1 MKKQVT
7 IKVVDTNASPLKAMA
22 IAKSNGSIGC
32 KNFVD
37 NVFKIKEYVFTKS
50 TITTIETGEVEEMDC
65 ISLLT
70 DQGEI
75 LGTNSKTVM
84 NSFRELLDLCSD
96 NAIDFTTVDVVI
108 TSGTSKSGNTF
119 YSLEVKI

>member
-7 IKVVDTNASPLKAMA
+7 IKVVESNAAPLKAMA
-22 IAKSNGSIGC
+22 IAKANSSIGC

-50 TITTIETGEVEEMDC
+50 TITTIETGEVEEMEC

-84 NSFRELLDLCSD
+84 NSFRELLDLCND

>member
-7 IKVVDTNASPLKAMA
+7 IKVVDTNTQPLKAMA
-22 IAKSNGSIGC
+22 IAKSNFSIGC

-50 TITTIETGEVEEMDC
+50 TITKVETGEVEEMDC
-65 ISLLT
+65 ISFLT

-84 NSFRELLDLCSD
+84 NSFKEILDLCND
-96 NAIDFTTVDVVI
+96 NGIDFTTVDVVI

>member
-1 MKKQVT
+1 MKKQIT
-7 IKVVDTNASPLKAMA
+7 IKVVDTNTHPLKAMA
-22 IAKSNGSIGC
+22 IAKSNSSIGC
-32 KNFVD
+32 KNFVE

-50 TITTIETGEVEEMDC
+50 TITTVETGEVEEMDC
-65 ISLLT
+65 ISFLT

-84 NSFRELLDLCSD
+84 NSFKELLELCND
-96 NAIDFTTVDVVI
+96 NGIDFTTVDVVI

>member
-7 IKVVDTNASPLKAMA
+7 IKVVDSNASPLKAMA
-22 IAKSNGSIGC
+22 IAKANGSIGC

-75 LGTNSKTVM
+75 LVTN
-84 NSFRELLDLCSD
+84 
-96 NAIDFTTVDVVI
+96 
-108 TSGTSKSGNTF
+108 
-119 YSLEVKI
+119 

>member
-1 MKKQVT
+1 MKVL
-7 IKVVDTNASPLKAMA
+7 DTNASPLKAMA
-22 IAKSNGSIGC
+22 IAKANGSIGC

-50 TITTIETGEVEEMDC
+50 TITTIET
-65 ISLLT
+65 
-70 DQGEI
+70 
-75 LGTNSKTVM
+75 VM
-84 NSFRELLDLCSD
+84 NSFRELLDLCND

>member
-7 IKVVDTNASPLKAMA
+7 IKVVESNASPLKAMA
-22 IAKSNGSIGC
+22 IAKANGSIGC

-50 TITTIETGEVEEMDC
+50 TITNETGEVEEMDC
-65 ISLLT
+65 ISFLT

-84 NSFRELLDLCSD
+84 NSFRELLELCND
-96 NAIDFTTVDVVI
+96 NDIDFTTVDVVI

>member
-7 IKVVDTNASPLKAMA
+7 IKVVDSNTSPLKAMA
-22 IAKSNGSIGC
+22 IAKSNSSIGC

-50 TITTIETGEVEEMDC
+50 IITTIETGEVEEMDC

-75 LGTNSKTVM
+75 LGTNSKTVI
-84 NSFRELLDLCSD
+84 NSFIELLDLCND

>member
-1 MKKQVT
+1 MKKQIT
-7 IKVVDTNASPLKAMA
+7 IKVVDTNTQPLKAMA
-22 IAKSNGSIGC
+22 IAKSNSSIGC

-50 TITTIETGEVEEMDC
+50 TIKTIDTGEVEEMDC
-65 ISLLT
+65 ISFLT

-84 NSFRELLDLCSD
+84 NSFKELLDLCND

>member
-1 MKKQVT
+1 MKKQVR
-7 IKVVDTNASPLKAMA
+7 IKVVDTNTQPLKAMA
-22 IAKSNGSIGC
+22 IAKSNASIGC

-37 NVFKIKEYVFTKS
+37 NVFKIKEYVFTNS
-50 TITTIETGEVEEMDC
+50 TITTIETGEVEEMEC
-65 ISLLT
+65 ISFLT

-84 NSFRELLDLCSD
+84 NSFKEILDLCKD
-96 NAIDFTTVDVVI
+96 NGIDFTTVDVVI

>member
-7 IKVVDTNASPLKAMA
+7 IKVLDSNATPLKAMA
-22 IAKSNGSIGC
+22 IAKANGSIGC

-50 TITTIETGEVEEMDC
+50 TITIIETGEVEEMDC
-65 ISLLT
+65 ISFLT

-84 NSFRELLDLCSD
+84 N
-96 NAIDFTTVDVVI
+96 
-108 TSGTSKSGNTF
+108 
-119 YSLEVKI
+119 

>member
-7 IKVVDTNASPLKAMA
+7 IKVVDSNAAPLKAMA
-22 IAKSNGSIGC
+22 IAKANGSIGC

-50 TITTIETGEVEEMDC
+50 TVTTIETGEVEEMDC
-65 ISLLT
+65 ISFLT
-70 DQGEI
+70 EQGEI
-75 LGTNSKTVM
+75 IGTNSKTVM
-84 NSFRELLDLCSD
+84 NSFRELLDLCCD
-96 NAIDFTTVDVVI
+96 NGIDFTTVDVVI

>member
-7 IKVVDTNASPLKAMA
+7 IKVVDSNTSPLKAMA
-22 IAKSNGSIGC
+22 IAKANGSIGC

-37 NVFKIKEYVFTKS
+37 NVFKIKEYVITKS
-50 TITTIETGEVEEMDC
+50 TITNETGEVEMDC
-65 ISLLT
+65 ISFLT
-70 DQGEI
+70 DQGDI

-84 NSFRELLDLCSD
+84 NSFKELLDLCTD
-96 NAIDFTTVDVVI
+96 NDIDFTTVDVVI

>member
-1 MKKQVT
+1 
-7 IKVVDTNASPLKAMA
+7 
-22 IAKSNGSIGC
+22 
-32 KNFVD
+32 
-37 NVFKIKEYVFTKS
+37 
-50 TITTIETGEVEEMDC
+50 MDC
-65 ISLLT
+65 ISFLT

-84 NSFRELLDLCSD
+84 SSFRELLDLCND
-96 NAIDFTTVDVVI
+96 NAIDFTTVDLVI